1 MKFSIEQLAER
12 LTSEL
17 GVDAVSTDPG
27 SRTAQAVDGRIAKLL
42 CRPASAAEVTA
53 ALRICAEAQAIVIP
67 WGGGTAMALGNAP
80 RRADVV
86 MDLKRLDRV
95 IEHDPANLTATV
107 QSGMTL
113 SAAQSALAEHKQ
125 FVPFD
130 APFSER
136 ATVGGI
142 VAANLNGPRRSF
154 YGSVRDLVIGMK
166 VALANGELIKAGGKV
181 VKNVAGYDMCKL
193 FVGSLGTLGIITEVT
208 LRMAP
213 IAESTATVI
222 ASGDLPRVQQ
232 FTEELSRSPL
242 LPAAIT
248 LMNDRPV
255 QNWRAAVWCE
265 GFGEAVARQR
275 RDLESLANRVGARTE
290 ILLNGNQQVF
300 WDGIRDFPLQR
311 DRLVCRITLPRA
323 AMFEFIQKFQ
333 MWRAPAI
340 VADAAAGTL
349 WFAYQPKKSTANKF
363 AELESMAQA
372 QRGHAVLFAAPAELK
387 QGLEVWGSSPLAM
400 SLMREIKRQFDP
412 NELLNP
418 GRFVG
423 NL

>member
-1 MKFSIEQLAER
+1 MKLGIEQLVER

-17 GVDAVSTDPG
+17 GADAVSTDPG
-27 SRTAQAVDGRIAKLL
+27 LLASRAVDGKKAKLL
-42 CRPASAAEVTA
+42 CRPASAAEVSA
-53 ALRICAEAQAIVIP
+53 ALRICAEAQAIVLS

-86 MDLKRLDRV
+86 MHLDRLDRV
-95 IEHDPANLTATV
+95 IEHDPANLTATL
-107 QSGMTL
+107 QSGLTL
-113 SAAQSALAEHKQ
+113 KAAQAALAAHKQ

-130 APFSER
+130 APFPER
-136 ATVGGI
+136 ATLGGI

-208 LRMAP
+208 VRVAP
-213 IAESTATVI
+213 VAARAATLVV
-222 ASGDLPRVQQ
+222 SGPLDQVRQ
-232 FTEELSRSPL
+232 FAEELFCSSL
-242 LPAAIT
+242 LPVAVT
-248 LMNDRPV
+248 LINDRPL

-265 GFGEAVARQR
+265 GFDETIERHR
-275 RDLESLANRVGARTE
+275 RELENLSDRVGASAE
-290 ILLNGNQQVF
+290 ILLDEDHQLF
-300 WDGIRDFPLQR
+300 WSGIRDFPLR
-311 DRLVCRITLPRA
+311 PDCLVCRVTLPRA
-323 AMFEFIQKFQ
+323 AMFEFIRKFQ
-333 MWRAPAI
+333 ISGAPAV

-349 WFAYQPKKSTANKF
+349 WFAYQPNKSAAKKF
-363 AELESMAQA
+363 AELESVAQA

-387 QGLEVWGSSPLAM
+387 QGIEVWGSSPRAI

-418 GRFVG
+418 GRFIG
-423 NL
+423 DL

>member
-1 MKFSIEQLAER
+1 
-12 LTSEL
+12 
-17 GVDAVSTDPG
+17 
-27 SRTAQAVDGRIAKLL
+27 
-42 CRPASAAEVTA
+42 
-53 ALRICAEAQAIVIP
+53 
-67 WGGGTAMALGNAP
+67 MALGNAP

-125 FVPFD
+125 FIPLD

-142 VAANLNGPRRSF
+142 VAANLNGPRRSS

-166 VALANGELIKAGGKV
+166 VALANGDLIKAGGKV

-208 LRMAP
+208 LRVAP

-222 ASGDLPRVQQ
+222 ASGDLPRVRQ
-232 FTEELSRSPL
+232 FTVELSRAPL
-242 LPAAIT
+242 LPTAVT
-248 LMNDRPV
+248 LTNDQPL
-255 QNWRAAVWCE
+255 QCWRAAVWCE
-265 GFGEAVARQR
+265 GFGEAVARHR
-275 RDLESLANRVGARTE
+275 RDLENLANRVGASAE
-290 ILLNGNQQVF
+290 ILLNGNQRVF
-300 WDGIRDFPLQR
+300 WNGIRDFPLRQ
-311 DRLVCRITLPRA
+311 DRLVCRITVPRA

-333 MWRAPAI
+333 IWGTPAI
-340 VADAAAGTL
+340 VADATVGTL
-349 WFAYQPKKSTANKF
+349 WFAYQPKKSAAKRFT
-363 AELESMAQA
+363 ELESMAQA
-372 QRGHAVLFAAPAELK
+372 LRGHAVLFTAPAWLK
-387 QGLEVWGSSPLAM
+387 QGIEVWGSSPPAS

-412 NELLNP
+412 DELLNP
-418 GRFVG
+418 GRFIG